1 MAPGYHFEVEDLGD
15 GKFSGQYLAEEVSHS
30 GHQPDTLG
38 PSDTLGG
45 LYRNDFRCL
54 AKGVPFRPPRETPR
68 PHIPGLQT
76 ATVTGP
82 AGEEIHTDKH
92 GRIKVQFHWDREGK
106 RDDKSSCW
114 VRVGQAW
121 GGISWGAL
129 YLPRIG
135 HEVLVRFLEG
145 NPDRPLLT
153 GGVYNGANPT
163 PYGLPAEKTKSTLK
177 SASSLG
183 SDGFNE
189 LRLEDKAAEEEIF
202 AHAQKDEDLLTENDK
217 DQQVL
222 GYEDLLVKKDRKR
235 TVEGNQTLDVTLDEA
250 SLVEGNQS
258 LRVQGNRSTTIHG
271 SHSEAVELNQSISV
285 AKNVTT
291 TISQTAAETVGA
303 AKALT
308 IGGGYSIN
316 VALALTESTGGLK
329 AVEIGAAHIAY
340 VAGSRQE
347 MVDKDSTAK
356 VGGDWQS
363 EVKGQVSQTIGKDVK
378 DTVNRKSHVGIKE
391 AAAWLAKSFELKAD
405 KFSLIVNGKRILL
418 IEKSGKVLFSAKS
431 FTIDGSDI
439 KIKGG
444 KVKMEGA
451 GSPPSAQE
459 QALKAAA
466 VEGKPLCKK
475 CA

>member
-1 MAPGYHFEVEDLGD
+1 V
-15 GKFSGQYLAEEVSHS
+15 
-30 GHQPDTLG
+30 
-38 PSDTLGG
+38 
-45 LYRNDFRCL
+45 
-54 AKGVPFRPPRETPR
+54 TPQ

-82 AGEEIHTDKH
+82 GGEEIHTDEH
-92 GRIKVQFHWDREGK
+92 GRIKVQFHWDREGQ

-121 GGISWGAL
+121 GGLSWGAL

-135 HEVLVRFLEG
+135 QEVLVRFLEG
-145 NPDRPLLT
+145 NPDRPLIT
-153 GGVYNGANPT
+153 GAVYNGENPT
-163 PYGLPAEKTKSTLK
+163 PYGLPADKTKSTLK

-183 SDGFNE
+183 SNGFNE
-189 LRLEDKAAEEEIF
+189 FRIEDKAGEEEIF

-217 DQQVL
+217 DQEVR
-222 GYEDLLVKKDRKR
+222 GFEDLLVKKDRKR
-235 TVEGNQTLDVTLDEA
+235 TVEGNQTLDVTLDDA

-258 LRVQGNRSTTIHG
+258 LRVQGDRSTAIHG

-291 TISQTAAETVGA
+291 TISQAAMETVGA

-316 VALALTESTGGLK
+316 VALALTESTGGPK
-329 AVEIGAAHIAY
+329 AVEIGAALTAY

-356 VGGDWQS
+356 IGSDWQT
-363 EVKGQVSQTIGKDVK
+363 EVKGQVSQTTGKDVK
-378 DTVNRKSHVGIKE
+378 DTVNRKSHTSIKE
-391 AAAWLAKSFELKAD
+391 AAALLVKSFEQKTD
-405 KFSLIVNGKRILL
+405 KFSLIVNGKKIFS
-418 IEKSGKVLFSAKS
+418 IEKSGKIQFSGKS

-444 KVKMEGA
+444 KVKLEA
-451 GSPPSAQE
+451 SGSPPSAQE
-459 QALKAAA
+459 QALQAAA
-466 VEGKPLCKK
+466 VQGTPFSKK
-475 CA
+475 CAEK